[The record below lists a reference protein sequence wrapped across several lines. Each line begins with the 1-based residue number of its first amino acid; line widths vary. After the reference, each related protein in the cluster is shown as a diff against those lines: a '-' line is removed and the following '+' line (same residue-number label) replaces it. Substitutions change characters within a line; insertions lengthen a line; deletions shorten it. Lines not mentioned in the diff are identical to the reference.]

1 MREAIHVHEQFGSPQ
16 GFRDWEKDNEGWIWS
31 PSRLGTISACPRK
44 FQHRYVDRL
53 TEKDKPAILSAGS
66 VMHTGLHHLIMTGD
80 PEKAIE
86 AMRRVWVDIPHLKPS
101 DEHMTLPHFE
111 VVIRNYYDFW
121 KRHGSYEP
129 VTIRYEDLNTE
140 NLMAARFVWDE
151 EDRLVLGESTLLMK
165 IHDGDRHADPLYI
178 KGIPDLVVRNPS
190 GNTFVLDH
198 KTTNGWISDWWK
210 MKYRVS
216 DQFRMYALMLKELL
230 GRPIS
235 GAVLDAVYVGK
246 YATSTSS
253 KAVKFDR
260 TEYIYD
266 STMLE
271 ETLQN
276 ALKWREQAEWF
287 DETNYF
293 PQNTGLYCGGCPF
306 LQSHCKHPT
315 PFREEG
321 EGLVVNEN
329 FRSILDPREE
339 EEEEGT
345 GD

>member
-1 MREAIHVHEQFGSPQ
+1 MREAIHIHEQFRGPSD
-16 GFRDWEKDNEGWIWS
+16 FRKWERENEHRIWS

-44 FQHRYVDRL
+44 YQHRYVDRL
-53 TEKDKPAILSAGS
+53 TEKDKPPILSAGS

-111 VVIRNYYDFW
+111 IVIRNYYDFW
-121 KRHGSYEP
+121 KRHGTYDP
-129 VTIRYEDLNTE
+129 VSIRYEDLHTDR
-140 NLMAARFVWDE
+140 LLAARFIWDE
-151 EDRLVLGESTLLMK
+151 KDRLVLGESTLLMDLGR
-165 IHDGDRHADPLYI
+165 DGDPLYV
-178 KGIPDLVVRNPS
+178 KGIPDLVVRTPS

-271 ETLQN
+271 ETLEN
-276 ALKWREQAEWF
+276 AATWAYLSEKYR
-287 DETNYF
+287 DLGYF

-306 LQSHCKHPT
+306 LQSHCKHPI

-321 EGLVVNEN
+321 EGLVVNED

-339 EEEEGT
+339 EEDGSDQ
-345 GD
+345 G